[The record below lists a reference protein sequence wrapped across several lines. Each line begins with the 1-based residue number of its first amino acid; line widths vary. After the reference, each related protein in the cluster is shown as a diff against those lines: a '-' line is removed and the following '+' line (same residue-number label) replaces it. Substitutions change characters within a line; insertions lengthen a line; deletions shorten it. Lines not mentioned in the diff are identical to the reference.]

1 MSKKTVRT
9 ILFDLGN
16 VIIRFDP
23 ELLDKGYSGHSR
35 LKAAKFTD
43 YVMDSDNVN
52 RYMEG
57 KLTSSRFYSR
67 TKKLFKL
74 DISYGDF
81 YRVWNGIFMPYPE
94 MEEILR
100 AVKRGYPEIKLVL
113 VSNTN
118 MAHFD
123 FLKEEYDILDI
134 FDAAVVSHEVGRQK
148 PHPDIFKKALA
159 AFKSLPKETFYT
171 DDRLDLIEAARTMGI
186 RAYHFTDHQKLRSD
200 LSKFNINV

>member
-1 MSKKTVRT
+1 MKTKTVKK

-23 ELLDKGYSGHSR
+23 ELLDKGYSSHSR
-35 LKAAKFTD
+35 LKEPRFTD

-81 YRVWNGIFMPYPE
+81 YRVWNGIFLPYPE

-100 AVKRGYPEIKLVL
+100 ALKRDYPEIKLVL

-118 MAHFD
+118 ISHYD
-123 FLKEEYDILDI
+123 FLRQEYDILDI
-134 FDAAVVSHEVGRQK
+134 FDAAVLSHEVGRQK
-148 PHPDIFKKALA
+148 PHPDIFKKALDA
-159 AFKSLPKETFYT
+159 CPGLPKETFYT

-186 RAYHFTDHQKLRSD
+186 RAYHFTDHLKLRSD
-200 LSKFNINV
+200 LSRFNINV